1 MTLVCHHNSPL
12 HSVDVLQVVSNSLKC
27 CHHYLHSP
35 EPRLVQSSV
44 LGVLVVAEVTE
55 TTRYQPIRLILCCD
69 NQSEISF
76 IVLYCVNQSDFSM
89 ISSQPIRHEYLPE
102 DSPLVQLLLPV
113 CHHRPGTNNQRGS
126 HSHLS
131 RDQPI
136 RREYY

>member
-44 LGVLVVAEVTE
+44 LGVLVVAKVTE

-69 NQSEISF
+69 NQSEISI
-76 IVLYCVNQSDFSM
+76 IVLYCVNQLDMSIYLKTPHLSSS
-89 ISSQPIRHEYLPE
+89 SSQFAIT
-102 DSPLVQLLLPV
+102 D
-113 CHHRPGTNNQRGS
+113 PGQTISEGVT
-126 HSHLS
+126 LT
-131 RDQPI
+131 
-136 RREYY
+136 